1 MINLSQM
8 IPWESNEGFHYCKPT
23 DKWKYKIE
31 QIPQSRKWGWVMV
44 FWRPKELD
52 YVVFLQSHLFVVL
65 FLLRFLEAETFFSTN
80 TNRWLKENRGSC
92 RSISILQV
100 CLSARSPLASRD
112 WKKQGHALRCRKA
125 TVASGLVL
133 LLRVEE
139 AFYLKTIYSG
149 LGYIVL

>member
-8 IPWESNEGFHYCKPT
+8 IPWESNEGFHYCKPS

-52 YVVFLQSHLFVVL
+52 YVVILQSHLFL
-65 FLLRFLEAETFFSTN
+65 YFFCWGFLKLKLFSTN
-80 TNRWLKENRGSC
+80 TNRWLKENRVSC

-100 CLSARSPLASRD
+100 CLSAKSPLASRD

>member
-80 TNRWLKENRGSC
+80 TNRWLKENRVSC